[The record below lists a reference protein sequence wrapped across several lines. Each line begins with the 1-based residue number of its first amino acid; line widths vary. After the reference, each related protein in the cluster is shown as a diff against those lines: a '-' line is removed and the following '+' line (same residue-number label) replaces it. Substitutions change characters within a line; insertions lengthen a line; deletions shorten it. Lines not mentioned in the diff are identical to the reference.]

1 MSDVASRRTQAPGRA
16 QHPDRTTAGVATVIL
31 LLNLANLSAMPA
43 ADAPSAAR
51 PELIRLRLDPNF
63 ATRDEL
69 MLLPGIGPKLS
80 ENIIEYRRAAHA
92 TPAFSVPED
101 LDNVPRIGP
110 VTLERLRPYLR
121 FRAGDGVQPQETRP

>member
-1 MSDVASRRTQAPGRA
+1 M
-16 QHPDRTTAGVATVIL
+16 IL
-31 LLNLANLSAMPA
+31 LLDLVNLSAMPA
-43 ADAPSAAR
+43 ADAPVAAR
-51 PELIRLRLDPNF
+51 PELIRFLLDPNV

-80 ENIIEYRRAAHA
+80 ENIIEYRLAAQA
-92 TPAFSVPED
+92 TPAFRVPED
-101 LDNVPRIGP
+101 LDSVTRIGP